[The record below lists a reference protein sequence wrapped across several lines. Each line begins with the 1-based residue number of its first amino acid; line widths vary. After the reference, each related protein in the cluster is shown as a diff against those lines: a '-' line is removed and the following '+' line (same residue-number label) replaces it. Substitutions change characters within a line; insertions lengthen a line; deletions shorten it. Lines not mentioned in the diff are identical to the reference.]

1 MREED
6 RLLPAVVLEEELFN
20 ALRLDDDKDGSRGD
34 FKEEDK
40 VEEEEEEKE
49 EEEEEEE
56 EEEGV
61 PFLGGI
67 DAGMEERVGLEVDLE
82 LERSEDEWLLI

>member
-40 VEEEEEEKE
+40 VEEEEEKE
-49 EEEEEEE
+49 DEDDD
-56 EEEGV
+56 EEEGDV